1 MSMNH
6 QDWNTI
12 TFANSTNKAKQHQKN
27 KVLSQKST
35 NENVKMEAPG
45 NLGKLI
51 SQARCNKT
59 RQELANDLGVAVTLL
74 TRWETGK
81 DIPTNS
87 DIAKIEKILRVKL
100 PRIKKV
106 KQEI

>member
-1 MSMNH
+1 MSINH

-12 TFANSTNKAKQHQKN
+12 TFTNSTNKAKQQEKN

-35 NENVKMEAPG
+35 KENVKMEAPS

-51 SQARCNKT
+51 SQARNDKT
-59 RQELANDLGVAVTLL
+59 RQYLANNLGIAATLL